1 MNSNKKGSIY
11 IRENEWYKRENVVK
25 MGISKEVIYR
35 NTSYFTGELTRGE
48 CIYIIEVPL
57 DNLKPLDT
65 KIKRHFKEHQV
76 YKGGGT
82 EFYNKCIVDLIEP
95 FLKELN
101 IEYNVLSKEE
111 LDLINQGK
119 RIINNTQD
127 NIIVH
132 SEPRGAWLFRASRES
147 ENNIC
152 HDTESPK
159 FSCEKCSYFTND
171 KQSYDRHC
179 LSKKHNSE
187 KDETLCNYICCI
199 CNKKYKSNVGLWRH
213 KKTCELP
220 GQKKHSSTQVLEE
233 QIKQFNDKHSK
244 ELEEL
249 KNLILKLEEK
259 HFK

>member
-82 EFYNKCIVDLIEP
+82 EFYNKCIIDLIEP

-119 RIINNTQD
+119 RIINKKIDDEINNTQD
-127 NIIVH
+127 NIIVDRENNT
-132 SEPRGAWLFRASRES
+132 SES
-147 ENNIC
+147 EID
-152 HDTESPK
+152 DTESPK
-159 FSCEKCSYFTND
+159 FSCEKCSYFTNT
-171 KQSYDRHC
+171 KLNYDRHC
-179 LSKKHNSE
+179 LSKKHINE

-199 CNKKYKSNVGLWRH
+199 CNKKYKSYSGLWSH
-213 KKTCELP
+213 KIKCKPIIKE
-220 GQKKHSSTQVLEE
+220 SSTTQVLE
-233 QIKQFNDKHSK
+233 K
-244 ELEEL
+244 EINEL
-249 KNLILKLEEK
+249 KKLILKLEEK